1 MRTGCYSNK
10 KEIVAVCLEDVN
22 DLRYSATSI
31 HHISCREV
39 LARSRRSKIL
49 MDSRKKDNVLVR
61 SVTGVRRRGIAV
73 YMARIPVPIQQK
85 L

>member
-1 MRTGCYSNK
+1 MQGGFGKVS
-10 KEIVAVCLEDVN
+10 
-22 DLRYSATSI
+22 
-31 HHISCREV
+31 EV
-39 LARSRRSKIL
+39 KDF

>member
-1 MRTGCYSNK
+1 VQGGFGKVS
-10 KEIVAVCLEDVN
+10 
-22 DLRYSATSI
+22 
-31 HHISCREV
+31 EV
-39 LARSRRSKIL
+39 KDF